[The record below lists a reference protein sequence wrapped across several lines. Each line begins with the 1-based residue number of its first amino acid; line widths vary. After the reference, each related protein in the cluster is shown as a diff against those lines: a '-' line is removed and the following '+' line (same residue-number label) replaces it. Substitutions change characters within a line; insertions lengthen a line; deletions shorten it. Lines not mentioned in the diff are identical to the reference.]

1 VPPVRKFSPY
11 EARDGRS
18 SIVYQVERRNTKTL
32 GGHTIDSAH
41 LVGGKNFHSNKRW

>member
-1 VPPVRKFSPY
+1 VPLLRKFAQY

-18 SIVYQVERRNTKTL
+18 SIVHQVERRNTKAL
-32 GGHTIDSAH
+32 GGHTIDGAH